1 MNPWPSPQW
10 QWLQAMGFTPM
21 VRRPAGAETPPLGA
35 LDLPPRL
42 CQRLEHWAGR
52 VWCDWPAPPGTPQEA
67 AFKRALWRRVRDG
80 RRRG

>member
-1 MNPWPSPQW
+1 MNPWSPMQGH
-10 QWLQAMGFTPM
+10 WLLALGFTPLI
-21 VRRPAGAETPPLGA
+21 RRSAGAEQRRLGA

-42 CQRLEHWAGR
+42 SQRLEYWAAAA
-52 VWCDWPAPPGTPQEA
+52 WCDWPAPPGTPQEA

>member
-1 MNPWPSPQW
+1 MNPWPSPHR

-21 VRRPAGAETPPLGA
+21 VRRAKTPPLGA
-35 LDLPPRL
+35 LDLPLRL
-42 CQRLEHWAGR
+42 RERLEHWAGS